1 MSLPTVKAYT
11 LQEFSNEVKVEIYKR
26 IQSDHE
32 GEMTEDDFNELLF
45 DIKSEELDDA
55 IDIMYNSEVDRLLC
69 EYHIA
74 DAVALYISTF
84 GWDKESHPT
93 NKMYLYTVID
103 DNLNDAPLTHDDYLY
118 WCENHCEDEE
128 EEGEEELNDDNVV
141 VSGIA
146 CKTCK
151 FELPEMKMS
160 EHLDK
165 NNPKNKCKC

>member
-45 DIKSEELDDA
+45 DTKSEELDDA

-84 GWDKESHPT
+84 GWDKESPPT
-93 NKMYLYTVID
+93 NKMYLYIVID
-103 DNLNDAPLTHDDYLY
+103 DNLNGDLSHDDYLY
-118 WCENHCEDEE
+118 WCENHCED
-128 EEGEEELNDDNVV
+128 DDVV

-146 CKTCK
+146 CKTEGYIVDVSI
-151 FELPEMKMS
+151 F
-160 EHLDK
+160 
-165 NNPKNKCKC
+165 